1 MVVEEKEEE
10 EEEEEASVDEVV
22 CACTGFVCSTK
33 NRLYHKEGVGSSN
46 CVLKPTVKRS
56 DKLKNSQILKYPQ
69 SEEFL
74 ELFALQNAHCTMMMT
89 AWRR

>member
-1 MVVEEKEEE
+1 M
-10 EEEEEASVDEVV
+10 
-22 CACTGFVCSTK
+22 CSTK

-46 CVLKPTVKRS
+46 CVLKPSVKRS

-74 ELFALQNAHCTMMMT
+74 ELFALQNCALRDDDDSVAEVM
-89 AWRR
+89 